1 MKQDWYRQ
9 TTWNAEIE
17 SMFFTKLSRAR
28 KWNAPQYLRIQAGLL
43 LYASSDY
50 FPSALMLTNKL
61 FDEYPYANLDVMFA
75 HCDLADYYLKHGLY
89 DKAREHYEIVNT
101 YNNNHPNAKYN
112 DSICEMGIAEIIIKQ
127 RKKDEYEYARR
138 LLAEREKYYHI
149 PFPFLTGEIKK
160 WESLVEQ
167 LEALQQS

>member
-61 FDEYPYANLDVMFA
+61 FDEYLVSLEIKYKSHVEFVDFRPKNYGWENYSIYIKMRN
-75 HCDLADYYLKHGLY
+75 K
-89 DKAREHYEIVNT
+89 KARSFNPC
-101 YNNNHPNAKYN
+101 N
-112 DSICEMGIAEIIIKQ
+112 
-127 RKKDEYEYARR
+127 R
-138 LLAEREKYYHI
+138 
-149 PFPFLTGEIKK
+149 
-160 WESLVEQ
+160 
-167 LEALQQS
+167 